1 MQAMLIRLLQGLCLL
16 PGTALFIGLLTC
28 QLQHA
33 CQVVA
38 WPLLAEP
45 DGHLAIELVL
55 ACLPA
60 FALFLLAAACGLLR
74 RMPPVIVMLVFSLCG
89 ALAAYCAVSLLASA
103 YGNTWTP
110 GEVFHE
116 LLLSNLGL
124 LVLALSPGLGLLAL
138 LEWLNRPRP

>member
-1 MQAMLIRLLQGLCLL
+1 MRTTLIRLLQGLCLL

-28 QLQHA
+28 QLQQA
-33 CQVVA
+33 CQVLA
-38 WPLLAEP
+38 WPLLTEP

-74 RMPPVIVMLVFSLCG
+74 RAQPVTVLLVFALC
-89 ALAAYCAVSLLASA
+89 AAFAAYCAVNLLANA

-110 GEVFHE
+110 GEIFHE
-116 LLLSNLGL
+116 LFLNNLELLGL
-124 LVLALSPGLGLLAL
+124 ALLPSMGLLAL
-138 LEWLNRPRP
+138 LERLNRPRR